1 MWSFLANLGSGLSRL
16 GSGFA
21 HGAASVGKGIGRG
34 FKRLGQLGE
43 GEDDL
48 GPGGT
53 PTFMPGAASQGGVR
67 GIEDAVAAA
76 ENEARADFGQAPLP
90 SLPARPDLPDLPI
103 KRGDLPI
110 PALTPAPS
118 LAELR
123 SSLPSLPSRPSP
135 PMIAPSAPTAAVPDL
150 IPDMDLDRRN
160 VPIPRLPG
168 KSGSPIP
175 YNPTDA
181 ARYESVMSHA
191 KRDAGGNLIPKSEGG
206 GFDRDWKMALK
217 NAFLGASA
225 AASGAKPGED
235 PLGRAIGGA
244 LTGGVGSAINPQA
257 GYEFAFDYGE
267 RPKLEAE
274 QARGRAEQD
283 RQRIERAAAMDEAI
297 KQAQVNRIPLE
308 TEKERAQIDQIRG
321 NLDVARQNAER
332 QKALTQSQIDLNK
345 ARADAARTGTPQKT
359 DRVNLAT
366 GAIET
371 VLVYPNGDERVVG
384 RSAEAAL
391 AEWRDREAMKRTK
404 YSESAATGRTA
415 MGEAGAKERKQM
427 EIDAEAKLAAGAGGS
442 KLRNPSS
449 GQAGQGGGATP
460 EQIQR
465 IISEAKKRGQT
476 VTEEQVRARLKARG
490 Q

>member
-1 MWSFLANLGSGLSRL
+1 MWSFLANLGSGLGKI

-21 HGAASVGKGIGRG
+21 HGAAGIGKGIGRG

-67 GIEDAVAAA
+67 GIEDAVAGA
-76 ENEARADFGQAPLP
+76 ENDARADFGAKPTPL
-90 SLPARPDLPDLPI
+90 LAGDMPDLPI
-103 KRGDLPI
+103 NRSAINI
-110 PALTPAPS
+110 PSLTPAP
-118 LAELR
+118 AMADLR
-123 SSLPSLPSRPSP
+123 SALPSLPSRPSP
-135 PMIAPSAPTAAVPDL
+135 PLITPAAPSAPVPDL

-168 KSGSPIP
+168 QKGAPTP
-175 YNPTDA
+175 YNPIDA
-181 ARYESVMSHA
+181 AKYESVMSHA
-191 KRDAGGNLIPKSEGG
+191 KRDAEGNPLGKAEGG
-206 GFDRDWKMALK
+206 GFERDWKTIVRNAL
-217 NAFLGASA
+217 LGGSA
-225 AASGAKPGED
+225 AASSARPGED

-244 LTGGVGSAINPQA
+244 FTAGAGSAINPQA
-257 GYEFAFDYGE
+257 GYEFAFDVGE